1 MSDAPILT
9 IAIPPYPRDHI
20 IFQTIENVRRYMDD
34 RMELIIADQNE
45 SHEASV
51 RERLSGLQSEGVI
64 RWIETHQQSLP
75 QARNIVLLGS
85 RAPIVLFLD
94 DDVIIPDGFLQA
106 HLRAHEDKLAAAVT
120 GQVYN
125 CRPGSAVP
133 DISNPGE
140 GTDKLFSLPGRQYG
154 VSVSGCNHS
163 VKRGPLMDIGG
174 YDTRFIGA
182 ALGEDLDMARRLL
195 MAGHEILYEP
205 DAWLLHLRT
214 PMGGSR
220 IDSGTAWKEWS
231 NSACLFLQAFRH
243 GLRRGN
249 FRQLLWAAMRNGP
262 LRRQIVMRP
271 WRWPGAF
278 LSALYGLCY
287 GFCFRNDVRG
297 LKNIRLTKDVI
308 T

>member
-9 IAIPPYPRDHI
+9 IGIPTYHRDHI
-20 IFQTIENVRRYMDD
+20 IFETIENVRRYMDA

-51 RERLSGLQSEGVI
+51 RERLLALQTGGAV

-75 QARNIVLLGS
+75 QARNIVLLGAH
-85 RAPIVLFLD
+85 APLVLFLD
-94 DDVIIPDGFLQA
+94 DDVIIPGRFLEA
-106 HLRAHEDKLAAAVT
+106 HLRAHEDDWVAAVT

-125 CRPGSAVP
+125 CRPGCAVP
-133 DISNPGE
+133 DITDPGE
-140 GTDKLFSLPGRQYG
+140 DTDRLFSLPSRQYG
-154 VSVSGCNHS
+154 ASVSGCNHS
-163 VKRGPLMDIGG
+163 VKREALLKIGG

-195 MAGHEILYEP
+195 MAGYKILYEP

-243 GLRRGN
+243 GSRRGN
-249 FRQLLWAAMRNGP
+249 FGELFWAALRNGP
-262 LRRQIVMRP
+262 LRRRVVTRP
-271 WRWPGAF
+271 WLWPWAL
-278 LSALYGLCY
+278 LSALYGLYY
-287 GFCFRNDVRG
+287 GIYYRNDVRG
-297 LKNIRLTKDVI
+297 IRHVHLDK
-308 T
+308 